1 MTWASLGRL
10 GHKIGSGVAT
20 VAGGIATG
28 LGVAG
33 AGIAATGIGAP
44 IGAGVEALAGIAG
57 GVALGGKAMDMASF
71 GADALGKK

>member
-33 AGIAATGIGAP
+33 AGIAATGIGVPLA
-44 IGAGVEALAGIAG
+44 AGVEGLAGLAG